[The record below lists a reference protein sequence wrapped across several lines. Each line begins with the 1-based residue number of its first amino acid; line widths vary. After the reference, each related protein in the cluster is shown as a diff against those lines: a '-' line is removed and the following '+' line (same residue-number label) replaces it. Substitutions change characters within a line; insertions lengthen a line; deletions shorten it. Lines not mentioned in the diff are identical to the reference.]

1 MKMKKVTYFKY
12 GTPEVLQLI
21 KANIPS
27 PGGNEILVKVI
38 SSSLNAIDWKNRQ
51 GRFRFVTGWFKPKV
65 QQGFDVSGLVEAIG
79 HNVSDIAVG
88 SRILGQLGNFKGGAF
103 AEYVILRKGEY
114 IKAPDNI
121 SFSELAG
128 IPMAATT
135 AWQALHTSANIKA
148 NSEVLINGGSSGVGH
163 YAIQIAKAYGANVTA
178 VCSKKNIKFCQSLG
192 ADLCID
198 YAQTDFTKELK
209 KYDIIFDVVNNRNL
223 KEVKNVMKGR
233 SIYIG
238 TTPTLTLLVSILK
251 SRFSKKQSKFVAV
264 NPNTKALNDIVTL
277 VNAGKVKT
285 MIDKV
290 FPIEKIQ
297 DANKYSELSRTIGKV
312 IIEVNSV

>member
-1 MKMKKVTYFKY
+1 MEMKKVTYLKY
-12 GTPEVLQLI
+12 GAPEVLKLI
-21 KANIPS
+21 KTNIPS
-27 PGGNEILVKVI
+27 PGKNEILVKVI
-38 SSSLNAIDWKNRQ
+38 SSSINAIDWKNRQ
-51 GRFRFVTGWFKPKV
+51 GRFRLVTGWFKPKV
-65 QQGFDVSGLVEAIG
+65 QQGFDVAGLVEAIG
-79 HNVSDIAVG
+79 HKVSDITTG

-135 AWQALHTSANIKA
+135 AWQALHTSSNIKA
-148 NSEVLINGGSSGVGH
+148 NSKVLINGGSSGVGH

-198 YAQTDFTKELK
+198 YAQTDFTKQLS
-209 KYDIIFDVVNNRNL
+209 KYDIIFDVVNNRTL
-223 KEVKNVMKGR
+223 KEVKNVMKSI

-238 TTPTLTLLVSILK
+238 TTPTLTLLCSILK
-251 SRFSKKQSKFVAV
+251 SSFSKKRSKFVAV
-264 NPNTKALNDIVTL
+264 NPNIKALHEIVNL
-277 VNAGKVKT
+277 MNAGKVKT
-285 MIDKV
+285 MIDKI
-290 FPIEKIQ
+290 FPVENIQ
-297 DANKYSELSRTIGKV
+297 DANQYSELSRSIGKV
-312 IIEVNSV
+312 IIEVNSI